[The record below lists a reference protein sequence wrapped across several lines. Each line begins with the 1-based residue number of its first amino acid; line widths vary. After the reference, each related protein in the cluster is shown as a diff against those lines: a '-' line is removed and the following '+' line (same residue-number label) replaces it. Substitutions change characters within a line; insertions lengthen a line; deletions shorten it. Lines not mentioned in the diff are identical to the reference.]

1 MKQLIIFLLL
11 LTTCFSCKTD
21 ENSCG
26 QAYLGGEI
34 INPNNDYVLLY
45 NDTAF
50 IDTLHLGKN
59 NRFSYTIENLNP
71 GLHRFYHGGEYQVL
85 IIEPTDSIMI
95 RLNTFDFDESLVFS
109 GYGSKKNNY
118 LINMF
123 LSQEE
128 EERNIY
134 EFSRL
139 NPIVFLKKLDSIKA
153 RKYNAF
159 DTFSEKYP
167 TSELLNKLITV
178 GIDYSYYTNK
188 ERYPLSHFG
197 ANNPINLDSLPQGYY
212 DFRKNIDYNDEEL
225 IEYYPYYV
233 LLFNNFNNLASEK
246 YFSETGNSFLNR
258 SNVDYNLNKLELVND
273 LVHSKVIKNIILK
286 YSTRNFLS
294 NSASFENSE
303 AMYNSFIDKNT
314 NKANSDYITS
324 LFTTLKRLQPGNLL
338 PDIDVLNHKNKVN
351 TLSNIITKPTILY
364 FWSNANKYY
373 FKRSHTKVKELMQI
387 YPDINF
393 VSINVDANNTAVW
406 KRLLKQNNCNLIQEY
421 RFRNPQVAKKL
432 LAIQYINK
440 VIILDRNNTIISSN
454 ANMFDM
460 DFNTLLQDLK

>member
-1 MKQLIIFLLL
+1 MKQLVVFILL
-11 LTTCFSCKTD
+11 LTTFFSCKTD

-45 NDTAF
+45 NDTAL
-50 IDTLHLGKN
+50 IDTLYLGED
-59 NRFSYTIENLNP
+59 NRFSYTIENLSP
-71 GLHRFYHGGEYQVL
+71 GLHRFKHGGEEQVL

-95 RLNTFDFDESLVFS
+95 RLNTLDFDESLVFS

-123 LSQEE
+123 LSQEK

-134 EFSRL
+134 KFSKL
-139 NPIVFLKKLDSIKA
+139 NPTAFLKKLDSIKTK
-153 RKYNAF
+153 KYDAF
-159 DTFSEKYP
+159 NTFSEKYP
-167 TSELLNKLITV
+167 TSELLKKLITV

-188 ERYPLSHFG
+188 ERYPLSHFS

-225 IEYYPYYV
+225 INYYPYYV

-246 YFSETGNSFLNR
+246 YFAETGNSFLSR
-258 SNVDYNLNKLELVND
+258 SNIDYHLNKLELIDN
-273 LVHSKVIKNIILK
+273 LVYSDNIKNIFLK

-294 NSASFENSE
+294 NSTSFEDSE
-303 AMYNSFIDKNT
+303 AMYNSYIDKNT
-314 NKANSDYITS
+314 NKANSEYITS
-324 LFTTLKRLQPGNLL
+324 LFTTLKRLQPENLL
-338 PDIDVLNHKNKVN
+338 PDIDILNYKNKLS
-351 TLSNIITKPTILY
+351 TLHNIITKPTVLY
-364 FWSNANKYY
+364 FWSNASKYY
-373 FKRSHTKVKELMQI
+373 FKRSHTKAKELRKI
-387 YPDINF
+387 YPNINF
-393 VSINVDANNTAVW
+393 VSINVDANNTSVW
-406 KRLLKQNNCNLIQEY
+406 KRLLKRNNCDLIQEY

-440 VIILDRNNTIISSN
+440 VIVVDRNNTIVSSN

>member
-1 MKQLIIFLLL
+1 MKQLVVFILL
-11 LTTCFSCKTD
+11 LTTFFSCKTD

-50 IDTLHLGKN
+50 IDTLYLGED
-59 NRFSYTIENLNP
+59 NRFSYKIENLNP
-71 GLHRFYHGGEYQVL
+71 GLHRFYHGGEYQVV

-109 GYGSKKNNY
+109 GNGSKKNNY

-123 LSQEE
+123 LSQEK

-134 EFSRL
+134 EFSKL
-139 NPIVFLKKLDSIKA
+139 NPIAFLKKLDSIKA
-153 RKYNAF
+153 KKYN
-159 DTFSEKYP
+159 TFNTFTEKYP
-167 TSELLNKLITV
+167 TSELLKKLITV
-178 GIDYSYYTNK
+178 GIDYSHYTNK

-197 ANNPINLDSLPQGYY
+197 SNNPINLDSLPKGYY
-212 DFRKNIDYNDEEL
+212 DFRKNIDYNDEDL

-233 LLFNNFNNLASEK
+233 LLFNNLNNLASEK
-246 YFSETGNSFLNR
+246 YFAESGSSFLIR
-258 SNVDYNLNKLELVND
+258 SNIDYNLNKLELVDD
-273 LVHSKVIKNIILK
+273 LVHSDIIKNIILK

-294 NSASFENSE
+294 NSASFEDSK
-303 AMYNSFIDKNT
+303 AMYNSYIDKNT
-314 NKANSDYITS
+314 NKANSEYITS
-324 LFTTLKRLQPGNLL
+324 LFNTLKRLKPGNLL
-338 PDIDVLNHKNKVN
+338 PDIDVLNYKNKVN
-351 TLSNIITKPTILY
+351 TLHNIITKPTILY

-373 FKRSHTKVKELMQI
+373 FKRSHTKVTELQKI
-387 YPDINF
+387 HPDINF
-393 VSINVDANNTAVW
+393 ISINVDANNTSVW
-406 KRLLKQNNCNLIQEY
+406 KRLLKQNNCSLIQEY

-440 VIILDRNNTIISSN
+440 VIVVDRNNTIISSN

>member
-1 MKQLIIFLLL
+1 MKQLVIFTLL
-11 LTTCFSCKTD
+11 LTTFFSCKID

-34 INPNNDYVLLY
+34 INPNTDYILLY
-45 NDTAF
+45 NDTAL
-50 IDTLHLGKN
+50 IDTLYLGKD
-59 NRFSYTIENLNP
+59 NRFSYKIENLSP

-85 IIEPTDSIMI
+85 VIEPTDSIMI
-95 RLNTFDFDESLVFS
+95 RLNTLDFDESLVFS

-123 LSQEE
+123 LSQEK

-139 NPIVFLKKLDSIKA
+139 NPIAFLKKLDSIKT

-159 DTFSEKYP
+159 NTFAEKYP
-167 TSELLNKLITV
+167 TSELLKKLITT

-188 ERYPLSHFG
+188 ERYPLSHYG
-197 ANNPINLDSLPQGYY
+197 ANNPIILDSLPQGYY

-246 YFSETGNSFLNR
+246 YFDETGNSFLNR
-258 SNVDYNLNKLELVND
+258 ANIDYNLNKLELVDD
-273 LVHSKVIKNIILK
+273 LIHSDIIKNIILK

-294 NSASFENSE
+294 NSTSFQDSE
-303 AMYNSFIDKNT
+303 ALYNSYIEKNT
-314 NKANSDYITS
+314 NRANSEYITS
-324 LFTTLKRLQPGNLL
+324 LFTTLKRLQPGNSL
-338 PDIDVLNHKNKVN
+338 PDIDVLNHKNKLS
-351 TLSNIITKPTILY
+351 TLHSIITKPTVLY

-387 YPDINF
+387 HPDINF
-393 VSINVDANNTAVW
+393 VSINVDSNNASVW
-406 KRLLKQNNCNLIQEY
+406 KRLLKQNKCDLIQEY

-440 VIILDRNNTIISSN
+440 VIIVDRNNTIVSSN

-460 DFNTLLQDLK
+460 DFNMLLQDLK